1 MQALMAMVESSTF
14 DAAVGV
20 ASDLRTMLK
29 ASAGQV
35 SRELARAASLPR
47 NRLWLAK
54 RILTLCERDFDV
66 RYQNPLDT
74 AVTVYLWILSMTD
87 PLLAGAVATSVLGL
101 RNGWWAP
108 RFAREVLS
116 ERAARGEAATTETLL
131 GFTNAA
137 AIRIDSRIE
146 PREDPEIAAHGFAR
160 HLQHSDRTVR
170 VRGRSLGLPNA
181 EAVTIGKTFAAQ
193 ADTPTDDL
201 AEVA

>member
-1 MQALMAMVESSTF
+1 MQALMAMVESPAF

-29 ASAGQV
+29 ASVGQV
-35 SRELARAASLPR
+35 SRELARTARFPQ

-54 RILTLCERDFDV
+54 RSLTLCERDFDV
-66 RYQNPLDT
+66 RYQNPFDT
-74 AVTVYLWILSMTD
+74 AITVYLWILSMSD
-87 PLLAGAVATSVLGL
+87 PLLAKAVATCVLGL

-108 RFAREVLS
+108 RFARELLF
-116 ERAARGEAATTETLL
+116 ERAARDEAATTETRSTFAN
-131 GFTNAA
+131 GA
-137 AIRIDSRIE
+137 AIRVDSRTE

-160 HLQHSDRTVR
+160 HLQHSERTVR

-181 EAVTIGKTFAAQ
+181 VAVTIGKTFAQ